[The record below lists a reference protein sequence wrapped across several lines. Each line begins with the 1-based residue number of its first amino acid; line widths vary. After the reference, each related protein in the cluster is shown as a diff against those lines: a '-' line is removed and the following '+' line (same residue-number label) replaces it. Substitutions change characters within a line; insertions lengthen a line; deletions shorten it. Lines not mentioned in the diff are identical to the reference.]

1 MDKLKLAISKL
12 SVLAERQLNFL
23 LNKKLNRKFPPFLN
37 KKKLGFNFGLQG
49 MQFLATST
57 TAENQSLSNS
67 VYVHSIS
74 NNNDNQDVVSMGT
87 NSALITRKVIDN
99 SYEVVA
105 VLTLAVCQAIDLLSA
120 EESQKLCKN
129 TLSLHELIR
138 KQVAVVEEDVPQF
151 ENIRIVIDILKENQ
165 I

>member
-1 MDKLKLAISKL
+1 
-12 SVLAERQLNFL
+12 
-23 LNKKLNRKFPPFLN
+23 
-37 KKKLGFNFGLQG
+37 
-49 MQFLATST
+49 
-57 TAENQSLSNS
+57 
-67 VYVHSIS
+67 
-74 NNNDNQDVVSMGT
+74 MGT

-105 VLTLAVCQAIDLLSA
+105 VLTFAVCQAIDLLSA